1 MPARLWTVDVRLKGR
16 SSTAA
21 PVQSELFPD
30 APLRF
35 PCSDSPSAEA
45 MYLGAAVCVAGK
57 PTLGRH
63 LDIDGRAGSSVDLA
77 PTRGTASGRSAASRR
92 EQPHRRHAAL
102 WASSDVG
109 WWSCRGRAAIEEK
122 FWRNCCDAIDL
133 PVELRAPKADP
144 GTVKAAI
151 AERLGA
157 KTVAH
162 WREAFQGEDFSV
174 EAVAD
179 LAAARAVHTRRARCL
194 RPRRSHGERRGVS
207 GPSATAGSRIT
218 LARHTLRARVRR
230 AGARGEAVGRDRDR
244 PSDRR
249 RMRTR

>member
-1 MPARLWTVDVRLKGR
+1 MAEQVLPSISRQLAVLHLAG
-16 SSTAA
+16 
-21 PVQSELFPD
+21 
-30 APLRF
+30 APL
-35 PCSDSPSAEA
+35 P
-45 MYLGAAVCVAGK
+45 G
-57 PTLGRH
+57 
-63 LDIDGRAGSSVDLA
+63 GSSH
-77 PTRGTASGRSAASRR
+77 TGGTPRYGL
-92 EQPHRRHAAL
+92 HRT
-102 WASSDVG
+102 SDGGHVAV
-109 WWSCRGRAAIEEK
+109 AAIEEK